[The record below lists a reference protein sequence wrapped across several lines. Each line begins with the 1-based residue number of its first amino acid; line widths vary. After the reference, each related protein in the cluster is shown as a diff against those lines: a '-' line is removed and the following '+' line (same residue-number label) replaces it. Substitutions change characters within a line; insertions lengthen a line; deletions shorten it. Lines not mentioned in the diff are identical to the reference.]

1 MKNVIFYCIERH
13 FKKLFTVIIAGG
25 LTNSSWHLY
34 RKCFVVSLDIGA
46 FYIYCACAETSTG
59 PRDNVST
66 NSGHDSNKILEFV
79 YYYIIS
85 QTLLQYRAGRLLH
98 FRLF

>member
-1 MKNVIFYCIERH
+1 MAVAMEY
-13 FKKLFTVIIAGG
+13 
-25 LTNSSWHLY
+25 
-34 RKCFVVSLDIGA
+34 
-46 FYIYCACAETSTG
+46 
-59 PRDNVST
+59 VST
-66 NSGHDSNKILEFV
+66 NSGHDSNKIFEFV